1 MTAAIIG
8 VSGGIL
14 TILLFLILRGFD
26 RKIIFGLILSGIG
39 FLYVG
44 FVWTRQQDLIINSV
58 QAIFFVFI
66 AYYGVHKNLTVLAA
80 GFFLHGIWDISYP
93 FFRDLSL
100 IPPDYDI
107 FCLAIDFVLGAYVLL
122 FRKHFQPALPKG

>member
-14 TILLFLILRGFD
+14 TILLFLILRNFD
-26 RKIIFGLILSGIG
+26 KKIIYGLILSGIG

-44 FVWTRQQDLIINSV
+44 FVWTDRQDLIINSV

-66 AYYGVHKNLTVLAA
+66 AYYGVHKSLNVLAA
-80 GFFLHGIWDISYP
+80 GFFLHGLWDISYP
-93 FFRDLSL
+93 LFRELSL
-100 IPPDYDI
+100 IPPHYDI
-107 FCLAIDFVLGAYVLL
+107 FCLSIDFVIGAYILM
-122 FRKHFQPALPKG
+122 FRKHFQTGMH